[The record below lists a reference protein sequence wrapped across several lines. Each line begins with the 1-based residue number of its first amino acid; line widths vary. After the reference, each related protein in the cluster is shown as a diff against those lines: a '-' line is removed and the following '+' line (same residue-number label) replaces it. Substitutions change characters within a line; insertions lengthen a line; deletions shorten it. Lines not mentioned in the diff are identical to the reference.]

1 MEELKVLENGKITSL
16 ELRDQINLFRKQE
29 GSRAE
34 LQHKTLL
41 DIIRDEFE
49 DEIDE
54 QKILPIY
61 YKDSMNREKPM
72 FELTISQAKQVLVR
86 ESKFVRKAVINR
98 LEYLERKLENV
109 ITEEQKL
116 VLSIYNGGI
125 DAVESTKKLVELKT
139 KPLLDKIEED
149 KPLVEFANVCQ
160 TSNEC
165 IKIGEFVKLLPKE
178 WNMGQNKLFA
188 WFRFNGYLQKNNLP
202 YQKYINDGTFEV
214 KEGTFKYKNGD
225 IGINMVTMIT
235 PKGQVKLTNKIKS
248 SIN

>member
-1 MEELKVLENGKITSL
+1 MDLIEIKTNEVN
-16 ELRDQINLFRKQE
+16 DQIVSARDLHGKLESKERFSKWFDRMLSYGFVENVDFTPYFLVHPQNKQE
-29 GSRAE
+29 M
-34 LQHKTLL
+34 QDYTLTL
-41 DIIRDEFE
+41 E
-49 DEIDE
+49 
-54 QKILPIY
+54 
-61 YKDSMNREKPM
+61 
-72 FELTISQAKQVLVR
+72 TAKQICMLQR
-86 ESKFVRKAVINR
+86 SDIGTKFR
-98 LEYLERKLENV
+98 LYFIECEKKLKL

-160 TSNEC
+160 TSSEC
-165 IKIGEFVKLLPKE
+165 VKIGEFVKLLPKE

-214 KEGTFKYKNGD
+214 KESTFKYKNGD

-248 SIN
+248 NIN

>member
-54 QKILPIY
+54 QKILPSS

-125 DAVESTKKLVELKT
+125 DAVESTKKLVEL
-139 KPLLDKIEED
+139 
-149 KPLVEFANVCQ
+149 
-160 TSNEC
+160 
-165 IKIGEFVKLLPKE
+165 
-178 WNMGQNKLFA
+178 
-188 WFRFNGYLQKNNLP
+188 
-202 YQKYINDGTFEV
+202 
-214 KEGTFKYKNGD
+214 
-225 IGINMVTMIT
+225 TM
-235 PKGQVKLTNKIKS
+235 
-248 SIN
+248 